1 LTNSK
6 KGVEVNSFIHTLGL
20 IAIGIL
26 MSIAILYLFDVLVTA
41 TSDDTKEIPQGGYKI
56 SRNLYCV

>member
-1 LTNSK
+1 M
-6 KGVEVNSFIHTLGL
+6 NSFIHTLGL